1 MIEKCSIG
9 NMSYNIQNITLII
22 LILILIIV
30 IIYYLKNSSTKHNE
44 LIEKYTTPTT
54 TNANVD
60 DSANSIYGSH
70 NSIATSQLHNFPT
83 SGTVVTL
90 RPCEVQFNNKFDA
103 SGTGTHTYVY
113 EDGWQE
119 IATLKTSSD
128 TSPQT
133 IEKKIISANNETNKD
148 DINESGGDVYT
159 NYSEH
164 SKCFK
169 KILSGTNNKYRYN
182 NNNLIK
188 YHTDKYVNLVELKD
202 GVTGAPEQYMQ
213 MQFDLGA
220 SNSSPYYNNL
230 TESICSLKY
239 ANTVTGLSGNLI
251 RLTLNADNIITDI
264 KRVTVDATNNHI
276 FNIDSTF
283 NISSLITSATSG
295 KYKYNQGSQS
305 YEYVSSNSASS
316 GVTININLYKFDRNL
331 LCDNTSETTTYQ
343 NIKTYTKLNN
353 AKININSI
361 VNINLPPAST
371 ISNTTLPTR
380 YNTDATITGD
390 NLERATLI
398 TNIDALIDSELVS
411 VNSVANSQIS
421 VLNGEKTTLINT
433 RDAFINSIPSLQAFI
448 NNAIIK
454 SNYDNVAGLKYYA
467 LLNSANYNLKL
478 KKVEYASLNLGEDDA
493 TINLSANEEPTIKEV
508 LTSAETDV
516 YETRIFNTNDTF
528 ELYDST
534 ICEILLV
541 GGGGGGGFDG
551 GGGGG
556 GGQVI
561 YYTNNNVPFKS
572 GNSVTLNAGTYTVN
586 IGNGGNGGTS
596 ITTNGIDGGL
606 TYISN
611 NNITSSSTS
620 SVIPSAT
627 DKTKYVEYLAQ
638 LKTGVGGWR
647 IVRYLPPTSR
657 NSWYPVNDNL
667 SGTLT
672 RGNAYSYDN
681 FWTVPFGTFDE
692 FVFATFNMNY
702 WLHVSKDQ
710 AIGTN
715 YENSARTVKK
725 SSISD
730 TPYTANWYNRGS
742 GAPEDPWIGLRSHGA
757 GWQNGNVNNPERGG
771 DLILYGEGTFGNNH
785 WSLPSIYKDGGMC
798 VLVRQSTQGII
809 YSAVGGGG
817 GGSRNNAGNSSNGGG
832 SGGNGHANGEANV
845 VSISGGSGGTNGG
858 GSHNTGGGGGGGGA
872 NIGDNLKNGKNSQRD
887 IKAGDGGSGVDINIS
902 GINIGYGG
910 GGGGGSYATV
920 GGNATHGG
928 GKGNVNSNIGAPLP
942 GIDNTGGGGG
952 SGGNGSYYPRG
963 EKGGSGVVI
972 IRYKTGIKQSAVSKK
987 ISLKYNSIIETQIY
1001 NTNSTL
1007 TLNPSATAD
1016 ILIVGGGAGGARND
1030 GAEGGGGGG
1039 GGGVIYSK
1047 LKISETSSR
1056 VLNIK
1061 IGGGGAQDNPGQ
1073 DSSITY
1079 NNNAGNKIELI
1090 AKGGGTG
1097 GGSYAGCGDGKGGV
1111 GKPGGSG
1118 GGGSGFCHD
1127 LDGGASTG
1135 VKNKSEIQNNDS
1147 SIVSYSYYGNKG
1159 GLGHNQAGG
1168 AGGGG
1173 AGEAGHNTTHRYDR
1187 PGRQGGSGINIQLFD
1202 DKYYGAGGGGGGQ
1215 YEGGAVGGNGG
1226 RGGGGN
1232 GAARNNNASNG
1243 LPNTGSGGGGTSLA
1257 TPGSGGSGIVIIKY
1271 DNNNPKFY
1279 KLRVPTRTNVVF
1291 KTDNT
1296 THYTGNLH
1304 GTYKITMNSTNI
1316 KIEVYPGVSGT
1327 KINIDDITINSNKM
1341 DINYNLNKST
1351 DDINSTDIAATSTVI
1366 DIYNTAMSYT
1376 PTHYYRYKISSHIS
1390 KTYKNT
1396 TSGVDS
1402 VNFNMYLY
1410 SNTDMLIPSANYSIR
1425 YHYPNTDANNV
1436 IIPIHIFITIKPMP
1450 SNPTYTGLK
1459 IKTYSRRANGLDET
1473 EIYAFIGKNN
1483 GEDTSIADFN
1493 SILNLTTSLTE
1504 KDVWGI
1510 VAKQSE
1516 INTQNATLINRG
1528 NIDAIICNISQTT
1541 DRVCNI
1547 KTLISIKNAINN
1559 ASFTTNSMSMIEDVS
1574 ITSAT
1579 LFPMSASNPVLNYN
1593 ITDYISYESST
1604 EKAPANRI
1612 TTFNIKDSASKY
1624 VYFAIPRAAT

>member
-30 IIYYLKNSSTKHNE
+30 IIYYLKNSSTKHDE
-44 LIEKYTTPTT
+44 LIEKYTTPINTG
-54 TNANVD
+54 ANFD

-70 NSIATSQLHNFPT
+70 NSIATSKLHNFPT
-83 SGTVVTL
+83 SGTEVTL
-90 RPCEVQFNNKFDA
+90 RPCQVQFNNTFDA

-113 EDGWQE
+113 EDEWQE

-128 TSPQT
+128 TLHQT

-148 DINESGGDVYT
+148 DKNDSGGDVYT
-159 NYSEH
+159 NYSEQ

-169 KILSGTNNKYRYN
+169 KISGTNNKYRYN

-202 GVTGAPEQYMQ
+202 GATSAPEQYMQ

-220 SNSSPYYNNL
+220 SNSSQYYNNL
-230 TESICSLKY
+230 KESICSLNY

-251 RLTLNADNIITDI
+251 RLTLNANNIITDI

-276 FNIDSTF
+276 FNLDPTF

-295 KYKYNQGSQS
+295 KYKYNQGSHS
-305 YEYVSSNSASS
+305 YEYVSTNSASS

-331 LCDNTSETTTYQ
+331 LCDNTSGTTTYQ

-361 VNINLPPAST
+361 VNINLPPASS
-371 ISNTTLPTR
+371 IDNTTLPTR
-380 YNTDATITGD
+380 YNTDTTITGD
-390 NLERATLI
+390 SLEKATLI
-398 TNIDALIDSELVS
+398 INIDALIDSELVS
-411 VNSVANSQIS
+411 VNSVANSRIS
-421 VLNGEKTTLINT
+421 VLNGEKTDLINK

-454 SNYDNVAGLKYYA
+454 SNYDNVAALKYNA

-478 KKVEYASLNLGEDDA
+478 KKVEYASLNLTENDA

-508 LTSAETDV
+508 LTSEEIDV
-516 YETRIFNTNDTF
+516 YETKIFNTNDTF

-534 ICEILLV
+534 ICEILVV
-541 GGGGGGGFDG
+541 GGGGGGGGGIGGGGGAGAVVHLPYESSNKLPAGTYTINVGNGGAGRYRWNASDNGSPSSIVNSNNTIRIIAEGGGGTTGGHDNGDGSVGGSGGGAAGPNQNINTGGEKGNSSSLGGFAGTIYGNKGGSNTAFRDGGVTNAAGGGGAGTAAADIAPSSGVPGNGGDGRSFNITGRDIFYG

-556 GGQVI
+556 GGHPTFGI
-561 YYTNNNVPFKS
+561 GGKGGGGNGTSYTN
-572 GNSVTLNAGTYTVN
+572 Y
-586 IGNGGNGGTS
+586 GNGGNG
-596 ITTNGIDGGL
+596 
-606 TYISN
+606 
-611 NNITSSSTS
+611 
-620 SVIPSAT
+620 
-627 DKTKYVEYLAQ
+627 
-638 LKTGVGGWR
+638 
-647 IVRYLPPTSR
+647 
-657 NSWYPVNDNL
+657 
-667 SGTLT
+667 
-672 RGNAYSYDN
+672 
-681 FWTVPFGTFDE
+681 
-692 FVFATFNMNY
+692 
-702 WLHVSKDQ
+702 
-710 AIGTN
+710 
-715 YENSARTVKK
+715 
-725 SSISD
+725 
-730 TPYTANWYNRGS
+730 
-742 GAPEDPWIGLRSHGA
+742 
-757 GWQNGNVNNPERGG
+757 
-771 DLILYGEGTFGNNH
+771 
-785 WSLPSIYKDGGMC
+785 
-798 VLVRQSTQGII
+798 
-809 YSAVGGGG
+809 
-817 GGSRNNAGNSSNGGG
+817 
-832 SGGNGHANGEANV
+832 HA
-845 VSISGGSGGTNGG
+845 
-858 GSHNTGGGGGGGGA
+858 NTGGGGGGGAWA
-872 NIGDNLKNGKNSQRD
+872 N
-887 IKAGDGGSGVDINIS
+887 
-902 GINIGYGG
+902 
-910 GGGGGSYATV
+910 TV
-920 GGNATHGG
+920 GGN
-928 GKGNVNSNIGAPLP
+928 
-942 GIDNTGGGGG
+942 
-952 SGGNGSYYPRG
+952 
-963 EKGGSGVVI
+963 GGSGVVI
-972 IRYKTGIKQSAVSKK
+972 IRYKTGIKQSVFSKK

-1061 IGGGGAQDNPGQ
+1061 IGGGGVPNNPGQ
-1073 DSSITY
+1073 ESSITY
-1079 NNNAGNKIELI
+1079 NNNAGNQIELI

-1097 GGSYAGCGDGKGGV
+1097 GGSYSHCGWQGGT

-1118 GGGSGFCHD
+1118 GGGSGYCGDF
-1127 LDGGASTG
+1127 DGGASTG

-1159 GLGHNQAGG
+1159 GLGHNMAGG

-1173 AGEAGHNTTHRYDR
+1173 AGEAGHSTTHRYDR
-1187 PGRQGGSGINIQLFD
+1187 PGRQGGSGINIPIFD
-1202 DKYYGAGGGGGGQ
+1202 NKYYGAGGGGGGQ
-1215 YEGGAVGGNGG
+1215 YHGGAGGNGG

-1232 GAARNNNASNG
+1232 GAARANNASNG
-1243 LPNTGSGGGGTSLA
+1243 LPNTGSGGGGTGMA

-1271 DNNNPKFY
+1271 NNNNPKLY

-1327 KINIDDITINSNKM
+1327 EINIDDITINSNKM
-1341 DINYNLNKST
+1341 DIIYNLNKST
-1351 DDINSTDIAATSTVI
+1351 DDINSTDIAATSTSTVI
-1366 DIYNTAMSYT
+1366 DIYNNTIPYT
-1376 PTHYYRYKISSHIS
+1376 HTHYYRYKISSYIS

-1402 VNFNMYLY
+1402 VNFNMYLH

-1425 YHYPNTDANNV
+1425 YHYPYTDANNV

-1516 INTQNATLINRG
+1516 INTQNAKLINRD

-1547 KTLISIKNAINN
+1547 KTLISIKNSIND
-1559 ASFTTNSMSMIEDVS
+1559 ASFTTNTMSMIENVS

-1579 LFPMSASNPVLNYN
+1579 LFPMSVANPVLNYN

-1604 EKAPANRI
+1604 RKAPANRA
-1612 TTFNIKDSASKY
+1612 TTFNILDSASKY
-1624 VYFAIPRAAT
+1624 VYFAIPSASS

>member
-44 LIEKYTTPTT
+44 LIEKYTTPSN

-70 NSIATSQLHNFPT
+70 NSIATSQLHNFPS
-83 SGTVVTL
+83 SGTEVTL
-90 RPCEVQFNNKFDA
+90 RPCQVQFNNTFDA

-119 IATLKTSSD
+119 IATLKETSTSSANR
-128 TSPQT
+128 
-133 IEKKIISANNETNKD
+133 IENKVISANNETNKD
-148 DINESGGDVYT
+148 DKNGNRDVYT
-159 NYSEH
+159 NYSEQ

-169 KILSGTNNKYRYN
+169 KISGTDNKYRYKN
-182 NNNLIK
+182 NDLIK

-202 GVTGAPEQYMQ
+202 GATGAPEQYMQ
-213 MQFDLGA
+213 MEFDLES
-220 SNSSPYYNNL
+220 SNSSQYYNNL

-239 ANTVTGLSGNLI
+239 ANTVSGLSGNLI
-251 RLTLNADNIITDI
+251 RLTLNANNIITDI

-276 FNIDSTF
+276 FNLDPTF
-283 NISSLITSATSG
+283 NIASLITSATSG

-305 YEYVSSNSASS
+305 YEYVSTNSASS

-331 LCDNTSETTTYQ
+331 LCDNTSGTTTYQ
-343 NIKTYTKLNN
+343 NIKTYTKLDN

-371 ISNTTLPTR
+371 IDNTTLPTR
-380 YNTDATITGD
+380 YNTDTTITGD
-390 NLERATLI
+390 NLEKATLI
-398 TNIDALIDSELVS
+398 TNIDALIDSELVI
-411 VNSVANSQIS
+411 VNGGANSQIS
-421 VLNGEKTTLINT
+421 VLNGEKTALINT

-454 SNYDNVAGLKYYA
+454 SNYDNVAGLKYNA
-467 LLNSANYNLKL
+467 LLNSANYNLKV
-478 KKVEYASLNLGEDDA
+478 KKVEYASLNLGENDA
-493 TINLSANEEPTIKEV
+493 TINLSVNEEPTIKEV

-596 ITTNGIDGGL
+596 TKTNGIDGGL

-611 NNITSSSTS
+611 NNITGSSAP

-647 IVRYLPPTSR
+647 IVRYLPPTS
-657 NSWYPVNDNL
+657 NTWYPVNDNL

-672 RGNAYSYDN
+672 GGTAYSYDK

-692 FVFATFNMNY
+692 FVFATFNMKY
-702 WLHVSKDQ
+702 WVQVSKDQ
-710 AIGTN
+710 AIGIN
-715 YENSARTVKK
+715 YENSTRTIKK

-730 TPYTANWYNRGS
+730 SPYTANWYNRGS
-742 GAPEDPWIGLRSHGA
+742 DFSEDPWIGLRSHATG
-757 GWQNGNVNNPERGG
+757 GGNVNNPERGG
-771 DLILYGEGTFGNNH
+771 DLILYGEGSFAYNPH
-785 WSLPSIYKDGGMC
+785 FSMASISKDGGMC
-798 VLVRQSTQGII
+798 VLVRQSTPGII

-858 GSHNTGGGGGGGGA
+858 GSAGGGGGGGGA
-872 NIGDNLKNGKNSQRD
+872 NITNSLLKDGKNSQRN

-910 GGGGGSYATV
+910 GGGGGSHETV

-928 GKGNVNSNIGAPLP
+928 GKGNVNSYMGPPQA

-952 SGGNGSYYPRG
+952 SGGNGGYYPRG
-963 EKGGSGVVI
+963 EKGGSGVVM

-987 ISLKYNSIIETQIY
+987 ISLKYENISGTKIFNSDATFSLH
-1001 NTNSTL
+1001 NST
-1007 TLNPSATAD
+1007 TAD
-1016 ILIVGGGAGGARND
+1016 ILVV
-1030 GAEGGGGGG
+1030 GGGGGG
-1039 GGGVIYSK
+1039 S
-1047 LKISETSSR
+1047 
-1056 VLNIK
+1056 
-1061 IGGGGAQDNPGQ
+1061 
-1073 DSSITY
+1073 
-1079 NNNAGNKIELI
+1079 
-1090 AKGGGTG
+1090 
-1097 GGSYAGCGDGKGGV
+1097 
-1111 GKPGGSG
+1111 
-1118 GGGSGFCHD
+1118 
-1127 LDGGASTG
+1127 
-1135 VKNKSEIQNNDS
+1135 
-1147 SIVSYSYYGNKG
+1147 
-1159 GLGHNQAGG
+1159 

-1173 AGEAGHNTTHRYDR
+1173 AGGYNYITGKVLLAGTYTVKVGAGGTAVANPYTRGNDGQDSFISLNNVDIARAYKGGGGANNAQRATAPDGIYGSTGGCGHDSWANKNTFPAGTLV
-1187 PGRQGGSGINIQLFD
+1187 GGNIGAVSTKGISTGGYQT
-1202 DKYYGAGGGGGGQ
+1202 AGGGGGAGGVGQ
-1215 YEGGAVGGNGG
+1215 VGIDGNVNNANTGALGGAGGIGLQNSITGTATYYAGG
-1226 RGGGGN
+1226 GAGGTNINLGTNDTQANRPQGGLGGGGN
-1232 GAARNNNASNG
+1232 GSRLHLESGTNG
-1243 LPNTGSGGGGTSLA
+1243 TPNTGGGGGGSDWENSST
-1257 TPGSGGSGIVIIKY
+1257 TSGGSGIVIVKFY
-1271 DNNNPKFY
+1271 DTPKLY
-1279 KLRVPTRTNVVF
+1279 KLRVPTKTNVVF
-1291 KTDNT
+1291 KTDNQI
-1296 THYTGNLH
+1296 HYTGNLH

-1316 KIEVYPGVSGT
+1316 KIQVYPGVSGT
-1327 KINIDDITINSNKM
+1327 TINIDDITINLNKV
-1341 DINYNLNKST
+1341 DIIYNLKKST
-1351 DDINSTDIAATSTVI
+1351 YDINSTDIAATSTVI
-1366 DIYNTAMSYT
+1366 DIYNNTIPYT

-1390 KTYKNT
+1390 KTYKVTN
-1396 TSGVDS
+1396 SGVDS

-1425 YHYPNTDANNV
+1425 YHYPNTDAKNV

-1459 IKTYSRRANGLDET
+1459 IKTYSRRANDLDET
-1473 EIYAFIGKNN
+1473 EIYAFIGKTN
-1483 GEDTSIADFN
+1483 GQDTSIADFN

-1516 INTQNATLINRG
+1516 INTQNATLINRN
-1528 NIDAIICNISQTT
+1528 NIGAIICNISQTT

-1547 KTLISIKNAINN
+1547 KTLISIKNSINN
-1559 ASFTTNSMSMIEDVS
+1559 ASFTTTTPNMIQDVS

-1579 LFPMSASNPVLNYN
+1579 LFPMSDMSPVLNYN

-1604 EKAPANRI
+1604 EKAPANRT

-1624 VYFAIPRAAT
+1624 VYFAIPQAAT

>member
-1 MIEKCSIG
+1 
-9 NMSYNIQNITLII
+9 MSYNIQNITLII

-44 LIEKYTTPTT
+44 LIEKYTTPSNTD
-54 TNANVD
+54 ANVD

-83 SGTVVTL
+83 SETVVTL
-90 RPCEVQFNNKFDA
+90 RPCQVQFNNTFDA

-119 IATLKTSSD
+119 IATLKETS
-128 TSPQT
+128 TST
-133 IEKKIISANNETNKD
+133 ANRIENKVISANNETNKD
-148 DINESGGDVYT
+148 DKNGNRDVYT
-159 NYSEH
+159 NYSEQ

-169 KILSGTNNKYRYN
+169 KISGSDNKYRYN
-182 NNNLIK
+182 NNDLIK

-202 GVTGAPEQYMQ
+202 GATGAPEQYMQ
-213 MQFDLGA
+213 MEFDLES
-220 SNSSPYYNNL
+220 SNSSQHYNNL
-230 TESICSLKY
+230 KTSICSLKY
-239 ANTVTGLSGNLI
+239 ANTVSGLSGNLI
-251 RLTLNADNIITDI
+251 RLTLNANNIITDI

-276 FNIDSTF
+276 FNLDPTF

-305 YEYVSSNSASS
+305 YEYVSTNSASS

-331 LCDNTSETTTYQ
+331 LCDNTSGTTTYQ
-343 NIKTYTKLNN
+343 NIKTYTKLDN

-448 NNAIIK
+448 DNAIIK
-454 SNYDNVAGLKYYA
+454 SNYDNVAGLKYNA

-478 KKVEYASLNLGEDDA
+478 KKVEYASLNLGEEDA
-493 TINLSANEEPTIKEV
+493 TINLSAGEEPNIKEV

-528 ELYDST
+528 VLYDST
-534 ICEILLV
+534 ICEILVV
-541 GGGGGGGFDG
+541 GGGGGGGGGIGGGGGAGAVAHLPYESSNKLPAGTYTINVGNGGAGRHRSNASDNGSPSSIVNSNNTIIIIAEGGGGTTGGHDQGDGSVGGSGGGAAGPNQNNKNTGGAVGTSSSLGGFVGTINGNKGGSNTAFRTSNVTNAAGGGGAGTAAADIDPSSGTPGNGGDGISFNITGRDIFYG

-556 GGQVI
+556 GGHPTFGI
-561 YYTNNNVPFKS
+561 GGKGGGGNGTSYTN
-572 GNSVTLNAGTYTVN
+572 Y
-586 IGNGGNGGTS
+586 GNGGNG
-596 ITTNGIDGGL
+596 
-606 TYISN
+606 
-611 NNITSSSTS
+611 
-620 SVIPSAT
+620 
-627 DKTKYVEYLAQ
+627 LA
-638 LKTGVGGWR
+638 
-647 IVRYLPPTSR
+647 
-657 NSWYPVNDNL
+657 
-667 SGTLT
+667 
-672 RGNAYSYDN
+672 
-681 FWTVPFGTFDE
+681 
-692 FVFATFNMNY
+692 
-702 WLHVSKDQ
+702 
-710 AIGTN
+710 
-715 YENSARTVKK
+715 
-725 SSISD
+725 
-730 TPYTANWYNRGS
+730 
-742 GAPEDPWIGLRSHGA
+742 
-757 GWQNGNVNNPERGG
+757 
-771 DLILYGEGTFGNNH
+771 
-785 WSLPSIYKDGGMC
+785 
-798 VLVRQSTQGII
+798 
-809 YSAVGGGG
+809 
-817 GGSRNNAGNSSNGGG
+817 
-832 SGGNGHANGEANV
+832 
-845 VSISGGSGGTNGG
+845 
-858 GSHNTGGGGGGGGA
+858 NTGGGGGGGA
-872 NIGDNLKNGKNSQRD
+872 WSE
-887 IKAGDGGSGVDINIS
+887 
-902 GINIGYGG
+902 
-910 GGGGGSYATV
+910 TV
-920 GGNATHGG
+920 GGN
-928 GKGNVNSNIGAPLP
+928 
-942 GIDNTGGGGG
+942 
-952 SGGNGSYYPRG
+952 
-963 EKGGSGVVI
+963 GGSGVVI
-972 IRYKTGIKQSAVSKK
+972 IRYKTGIKQSAFSKK
-987 ISLKYNSIIETQIY
+987 ISLKYNSIIKTQEY

-1061 IGGGGAQDNPGQ
+1061 IGGGGAPNNPGQ
-1073 DSSITY
+1073 ESSIAY

-1097 GGSYAGCGDGKGGV
+1097 GGSYSDCGWKGGT
-1111 GKPGGSG
+1111 GKEGGSG
-1118 GGGSGFCHD
+1118 GGGSGYCGDF
-1127 LDGGASTG
+1127 DGGESTG

-1159 GLGHNQAGG
+1159 GFGHNQAGG

-1173 AGEAGHNTTHRYDR
+1173 AGEVGHSTTHRYDR
-1187 PGRQGGSGINIQLFD
+1187 PGRQGGSGINIPLFD

-1215 YEGGAVGGNGG
+1215 YQGGGGGNGG

-1232 GAARNNNASNG
+1232 GAARDNNASNG
-1243 LPNTGSGGGGTSLA
+1243 LPNTGSGGGGTGMA

-1271 DNNNPKFY
+1271 DNNDPKFY

-1341 DINYNLNKST
+1341 DIIYNLNKST
-1351 DDINSTDIAATSTVI
+1351 DDINKTDIAATSTVI

-1425 YHYPNTDANNV
+1425 YHYPNTDAKNV

-1459 IKTYSRRANGLDET
+1459 IKTYSRSANGLDET

-1516 INTQNATLINRG
+1516 INTQNAKLINRD
-1528 NIDAIICNISQTT
+1528 NIDAIICDISQTT

-1559 ASFTTNSMSMIEDVS
+1559 ASFTTNSMSMIKDVS

-1579 LFPMSASNPVLNYN
+1579 LFPKSVANPVLNYN

-1604 EKAPANRI
+1604 QKAPANRI

-1624 VYFAIPRAAT
+1624 VYFAIPQA